1 MAQQVIADG
10 QGTVNVTDIK
20 QPRQHLA
27 DDGVRDTGIGSKDA
41 VDVAVPFLH
50 QFGFLRLPCLQRLD
64 ALQLPLVL
72 RELRQRQFV
81 FAALEGFLPLGS
93 TLRGDA
99 GFFALLV

>member
-1 MAQQVIADG
+1 M
-10 QGTVNVTDIK
+10 
-20 QPRQHLA
+20 A
-27 DDGVRDTGIGSKDA
+27 DDGIRDTGIGSKDA

-64 ALQLPLVL
+64 ALQLPFML
-72 RELRQRQFV
+72 RELRQCQFV
-81 FAALEGFLPLGS
+81 FAALEGFLPFGS